1 MKMTLNEQLV
11 KRYLEILNNSE
22 YQPLIAQI
30 ANDRKNKTGLS
41 DIFFGFVPENYDIHQ
56 NNILVIGR
64 ETRGWNIKNISPI
77 YEYSEQN
84 IALSMEHSKQRFYEQ
99 LSDNKQKFNFFDFMQ
114 RINHHMDNRQLL
126 WANLFCVDHHRKNP
140 KNHQLFNHI
149 KQLSEELL
157 LAQIKILQPKIII
170 LANGLNSSAV
180 KARNKYFPAI
190 KFTNGFDDIPKKYL
204 QMCALFEE
212 NNHYQPICY
221 RICHPASINRFKNKK
236 SKKQA
241 IATLI
246 ELLT

>member
-1 MKMTLNEQLV
+1 MTLNEQLTQRYV
-11 KRYLEILNNSE
+11 KIFQNPE
-22 YQPLIAQI
+22 YQPLMTQI
-30 ANDRKNKTGLS
+30 AHDRINQTGLS
-41 DIFFGFVPENYDIHQ
+41 DIFLGFVPENYDIEQ

-84 IALSMEHSKQRFYEQ
+84 IVLSMEHSKQRFYEQ
-99 LSDNKQKFNFFDFMQ
+99 LSDNKQKFTFFDFMQ
-114 RINHHMDNRQLL
+114 RINRHIDHRQLL
-126 WANLFCVDHHRKNP
+126 WGNLFCVDHHRKNP
-140 KNHQLFNHI
+140 KNHRLFNHI

-180 KARNKYFPAI
+180 KTRNKYFPAI
-190 KFTNGFDDIPKKYL
+190 KFSKSFDDIPKKYL
-204 QMCALFEE
+204 QMCTLFKEDD
-212 NNHYQPICY
+212 NYQPICY

-241 IATLI
+241 ITTLI
-246 ELLT
+246 ELLV